1 MTSQWMQ
8 MSNSS
13 NGPDKC
19 WCARICEKKKKKR
32 EKGKKS
38 MYVSITFIFKNKD
51 ETLNIPYP
59 YQLMYICWNSSSLL
73 CHSCIMTG
81 TV

>member
-19 WCARICEKKKKKR
+19 WCARICEKKRKR
-32 EKGKKS
+32 ERKERKAR
-38 MYVSITFIFKNKD
+38 MF
-51 ETLNIPYP
+51 
-59 YQLMYICWNSSSLL
+59 QLHLFLKIKMK
-73 CHSCIMTG
+73 H
-81 TV
+81 